1 MMIKVL
7 SVAFRKMKKKK
18 CKTSKCFRAQEK
30 RVNAVTLIE
39 DFCHFV
45 CFSRHIFLPLSQ
57 ELQDMSAFFKYF
69 WFFSES
75 PIESC
80 INRLVARSYCR
91 LLLLPNVWTM
101 SGSLT
106 YILLDNL
113 GICSLWSAHVCY
125 YSNAHLSAWMNFHIC
140 VQFTIL
146 KQSFK

>member
-69 WFFSES
+69 WFFFRKSNWILHKQTS
-75 PIESC
+75 
-80 INRLVARSYCR
+80 RTF
-91 LLLLPNVWTM
+91 LLQIVIIAKRVN
-101 SGSLT
+101 
-106 YILLDNL
+106 YERILDVHFA
-113 GICSLWSAHVCY
+113 G
-125 YSNAHLSAWMNFHIC
+125 
-140 VQFTIL
+140 
-146 KQSFK
+146 